1 MPICRLAS
9 ATAISFTHW
18 APLSIPLVLSLN
30 PPVLLLLW
38 PTFVVVLLFICFCS
52 LVACDPKNT
61 KRMQWNNWNDGQRQ
75 PENSGQLKRKAQI
88 ERKETE
94 ESGWRNAKKKTKKEP
109 KETFDFH
116 STFASMQF
124 LLAQRKSPFVALKF
138 TVQYKLVRNHYI
150 FTIDKIVFLP
160 FIMVICVFLFS

>member
-75 PENSGQLKRKAQI
+75 PENIGQLKKSTNRKKGNR
-88 ERKETE
+88 RK
-94 ESGWRNAKKKTKKEP
+94 WMKKCKKKKNQRKRLIFTR
-109 KETFDFH
+109 H
-116 STFASMQF
+116 
-124 LLAQRKSPFVALKF
+124 LLQCNFFWRKSPFVALKF

-160 FIMVICVFLFS
+160 FIMDKHIFLSS

>member
-1 MPICRLAS
+1 
-9 ATAISFTHW
+9 
-18 APLSIPLVLSLN
+18 
-30 PPVLLLLW
+30 
-38 PTFVVVLLFICFCS
+38 
-52 LVACDPKNT
+52 
-61 KRMQWNNWNDGQRQ
+61 MQ
-75 PENSGQLKRKAQI
+75 
-88 ERKETE
+88 
-94 ESGWRNAKKKTKKEP
+94 KKKKEP

-160 FIMVICVFLFS
+160 FIMDKHIFLSS

>member
-52 LVACDPKNT
+52 LVACEPKNT
-61 KRMQWNNWNDGQRQ
+61 KRKQWNNWNDGQRQ
-75 PENSGQLKRKAQI
+75 PENIGQLKKSTNRKKGNR
-88 ERKETE
+88 RK
-94 ESGWRNAKKKTKKEP
+94 WMKKCKKKKEP

-160 FIMVICVFLFS
+160 FIMDKHIFLSS